1 MLVLTVALPA
11 LAQQINGG
19 LGRDLRLAGVV
30 DAPATITGLGTLRIR
45 IGDRQRT
52 LTVTAAQTSAEEG
65 MAIFRQVIQYR
76 ENLRLVAAEPVLRA
90 IRLAAPGTPVRIVG
104 FFQPDIRNV
113 LVSSIELVG
122 GDL

>member
-1 MLVLTVALPA
+1 MVLALALPA
-11 LAQQINGG
+11 LAQQFNGG

-45 IGDRQRT
+45 IGDRHRI

-76 ENLRLVAAEPVLRA
+76 ENLRLVGAEPILRPL
-90 IRLAAPGTPVRIVG
+90 RVAAPGTPVRIVG
-104 FFQPDIRNV
+104 LFQPDIRSV
-113 LVSSIELVG
+113 LVSSIELTG
-122 GDL
+122 ADR